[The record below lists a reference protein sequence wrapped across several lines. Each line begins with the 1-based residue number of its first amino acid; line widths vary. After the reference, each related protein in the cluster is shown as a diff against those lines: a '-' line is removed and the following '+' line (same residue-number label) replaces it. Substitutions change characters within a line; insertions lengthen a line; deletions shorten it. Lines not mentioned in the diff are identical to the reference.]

1 MKALRRQLMA
11 AIAMVLVAAIA
22 LGSST
27 YAWFAINNKVTATGM
42 SVTTKVSNNLFIAY
56 DDTDSTAAVGDPDF
70 VTALVQTQSALL
82 EPVSTIDGDNFY
94 YTSTKNARAD
104 GFAISDEYI
113 KYDTTGQETGS
124 TGYKNKF
131 SENYE
136 ITTAD
141 YPNGAVGYVDYAFRL
156 KAVNTGASD
165 QKVVMTGLNL
175 VYGGVDAEAIKA
187 FRTAVF
193 VVDAGTTTQLSTLP
207 SLDKTAVKG
216 AFAPDGYEYM
226 NGGAVGDE
234 THGSISFD
242 FGGNTSLN
250 IADAAVIDDAI
261 GAGETKYYKVVIR
274 MWIEGTDKKCTNST
288 FANLT
293 DAWNLDVAITLQDD
307 TTGAVTKLNATS
319 TAAKTDLSAATVR
332 TSADKTVTID
342 GSKYYELSVAMT
354 DGTKLYTT
362 STTFG
367 TSSLVYKLVDGLYPV
382 DVTNQCTLPTT

>member
-42 SVTTKVSNNLFIAY
+42 SVTTKVSNNLFIAK
-56 DDTDSTAAVGDPDF
+56 DTIENQTTPVPETDF
-70 VTALVQTQSALL
+70 ATALVQSQSALL
-82 EPVSTIDGDNFY
+82 EPVSTIDGDDFY

-104 GFAISDEYI
+104 GSQIDNVFIEYA
-113 KYDTTGQETGS
+113 TTGQEAGS
-124 TGYKNKF
+124 AGYKNKF

-136 ITTAD
+136 IKTTDGAKGYID
-141 YPNGAVGYVDYAFRL
+141 YVFRL
-156 KAVNTGASD
+156 KAVNTGSSA

-193 VVDAGTTTQLSTLP
+193 VTDAGTTTQSTSVAP
-207 SLDKTAVKG
+207 IDKASLKWVY
-216 AFAPDGYEYM
+216 APTGYEYQ
-226 NGGAVGDE
+226 NGTEAVEGE
-234 THGSISFD
+234 TSVATCD
-242 FGGNTSLN
+242 FTPNN
-250 IADAAVIDDAI
+250 ENAVIDDNIA
-261 GAGETKYYKVVIR
+261 AGETRYYKVAIR
-274 MWIEGTDKKCTNST
+274 MWIEGMDKKCTNST

-307 TTGAVTKLNATS
+307 TTDAVTKLNATS
-319 TAAKTDLSAATVR
+319 TAAKTDLSTATAQ
-332 TSADKTVTID
+332 TTDDKTVAID
-342 GSKYYELSVAMT
+342 GTKYYELSVAMT

-367 TSSLVYKLVDGLYPV
+367 TSSFVYKLVDGLYPV
-382 DVTNQCTLPTT
+382 DVTNQCKMPTT

>member
-1 MKALRRQLMA
+1 MKALRRQLVA

-56 DDTDSTAAVGDPDF
+56 DDTDSTTAVGDPDF

-104 GFAISDEYI
+104 GFAISNEYI
-113 KYDTTGQETGS
+113 KYDTTGQEAGS

-136 ITTAD
+136 IKTTD
-141 YPNGAVGYVDYAFRL
+141 GAEGYIDYAFRL

-193 VVDAGTTTQLSTLP
+193 VVDAGTTTQMDSISP
-207 SLDKTAVKG
+207 IDKTAVKG

-234 THGSISFD
+234 THGNISFD

-250 IADAAVIDDAI
+250 TAGAAVIDDAI

-307 TTGAVTKLNATS
+307 TTGAVEKLNATS
-319 TAAKTDLSAATVR
+319 TAAKTDLSAATAQ
-332 TSADKTVTID
+332 TTADKTVTID
-342 GSKYYELSVAMT
+342 GSKYYELSVAME
-354 DGTKLYTT
+354 DGTTLYTD

-367 TSSLVYKLVDGLYPV
+367 TSSFVYKLVDGLYPV